1 MRKLIGALIF
11 AGMLVL
17 PAVPAQAQE
26 IVPRHVHQLTT
37 PNGTTHAIAGGLTSN
52 APCTA
57 FLNFH
62 EIVHETVFGTPG
74 TGTLKN
80 PNGPLTAAPATGSC
94 IVEE

>member
-1 MRKLIGALIF
+1 MRKAIGALIF

-17 PAVPAQAQE
+17 PVMPAHAQE
-26 IVPRHVHQLTT
+26 VVPRHLHQLTT
-37 PNGTTHAIAGGLTSN
+37 PNGTTHAIARGLTFN

-62 EIVHETVFGTPG
+62 EIVHETVFGTGG

-80 PNGPLTAAPATGSC
+80 PNGPLGAVIQTGTC
-94 IVEE
+94 TLEE